1 MYLWYI
7 IKMEDQSLISF
18 RQNEI
23 FNFYL
28 APLYIVSGNTKV
40 KRGERLVRFDTSFIM
55 GAPIIKENWSCSQYE
70 ILVSADS
77 VGSL

>member
-1 MYLWYI
+1 MYLWYT
-7 IKMEDQSLISF
+7 IKMDNQSLISF

-40 KRGERLVRFDTSFIM
+40 KRGER
-55 GAPIIKENWSCSQYE
+55 
-70 ILVSADS
+70 S
-77 VGSL
+77 VFKMM